1 MRARLHTTLL
11 VLLGATASC
20 RSHKVKYVPQD
31 VQQVLGVEAPTIQ
44 TAISGRLDSDSA
56 PSWVTPERWKIV
68 RAVYAVYDH
77 APIWIE
83 PAGVKERAAALLAA
97 LDSAPTHAL
106 RTDAYPLDSI
116 RRVVNT
122 KKIDSGATARD
133 IANADVLLTA
143 AYVGYASDMLI
154 GQVDPQSLSQS
165 WHIPARRSA
174 VDSAIVH
181 TLEDSSIADGLEHMA
196 PQDSEYTVLRR
207 EYAHYRAIAAS
218 GGWPKVATGMSP
230 EELSAR
236 LEAEGYTVPEEDSV
250 NAVVARW
257 QENHDLEPDGKIGRA
272 TLAALNVA
280 VDERVKQIASN
291 MERHRWLPR
300 ALGQRYVYVN
310 VPAFRLDAYDSGQR
324 VLSMKVVVGAEY
336 NGHSTPVFSDSM
348 RWVVF
353 RPYWKPTENILKVEI
368 LPKIAQDKTYLT
380 RNDMEF
386 AREGGAKVLRQRP
399 GIHNS
404 LGLVKFLFPNDY
416 NIYLH
421 DTNEKS
427 LFAKNARA
435 ASHGCIRLEQ
445 PDKLAEYVLGWPTD
459 SVKAAMET
467 GSDNRTVVLA
477 KKLPVYIVYFTSY
490 ERDGQLHFAD
500 DVYRRD
506 DGLKTR
512 IIVGAA
518 DSSLHLGHEHDVRL
532 GSPGIHDPRSTG
544 DRLRR

>member
-1 MRARLHTTLL
+1 MGARLNTTLL
-11 VLLGATASC
+11 LLLGVTASC

-31 VQQVLGVEAPTIQ
+31 VQRVLGVDAPAIQ
-44 TAISGRLDSDSA
+44 AAIAGRVDSDSG
-56 PSWVTPERWKIV
+56 PTWVTPERWKIV
-68 RAVYAVYDH
+68 RAVYAIYDH

-97 LDSAPTHAL
+97 LDSAPSHAL

-133 IANADVLLTA
+133 IADADVLLTA

-154 GQVDPQSLSQS
+154 GQADPQTLSQS

-174 VDSAIVH
+174 VDSALVH
-181 TLEDSSIADGLEHMA
+181 TLEDSSIAEGLEHMA
-196 PQDSEYTVLRR
+196 PQDSEYTVLKR
-207 EYAHYRAIAAS
+207 EYARYRSIVAN
-218 GGWPKVATGMSP
+218 GGWPRVETGMSP
-230 EELSAR
+230 EELSTR
-236 LEAEGYTVPEEDSV
+236 LAAEGSAVTEEDSV
-250 NAVVARW
+250 IAVLTRW

-272 TLAALNVA
+272 TFAALNVPA
-280 VDERVKQIASN
+280 DERVKQIASN

-353 RPYWKPTENILKVEI
+353 RPYWKPTENMIKAEI
-368 LPKIAQDKTYLT
+368 LPRIAVDRTYLQ
-380 RNDMEF
+380 RNDMEY

-399 GIHNS
+399 GVHNS

-427 LFAKNARA
+427 LFARNARA

-445 PDKLAEYVLGWPTD
+445 PDKLAEYVLGWPRD

-467 GSDNRTVVLA
+467 GIDNRTIALA

-512 IIVGAA
+512 IVVGAA
-518 DSSLHLGHEHDVRL
+518 DSSLHLGHEHDVRF
-532 GSPGIHDPRSTG
+532 GGAGVHDPRSAG

>member
-1 MRARLHTTLL
+1 MRARLPAALL
-11 VLLGATASC
+11 ALLSLAASC

-31 VQQVLGVEAPTIQ
+31 VQQVLGVDAPAIQ
-44 TAISGRLDSDSA
+44 AAITGRIDSDSA

-68 RAVYAVYDH
+68 RAVYAVYDY

-83 PAGVKERAAALLAA
+83 PAGVRERAAALLAA
-97 LDSAPTHAL
+97 LDSAPSHAL

-116 RRVVNT
+116 RRVVNAR
-122 KKIDSGATARD
+122 KIDSGATARD
-133 IANADVLLTA
+133 IADADVLLTA

-154 GQVDPQSLSQS
+154 GQVDPGTLSQS
-165 WHIPARRSA
+165 WHIPAPRAA

-181 TLEDSSIADGLEHMA
+181 TLEDSSIANGLDHMA
-196 PQDSEYTVLRR
+196 PQDSAYVVLRR
-207 EYAHYRAIAAS
+207 EYAHYRSIVAN
-218 GGWPKVATGMSP
+218 GGWPQVATGMSP
-230 EELSAR
+230 QDLTAR
-236 LEAEGYTVPEEDSV
+236 LEAEGYVVPEVDSV
-250 NAVVARW
+250 TAVLTRW
-257 QENHDLEPDGKIGRA
+257 QQNHDLEPDGRIGRA
-272 TLAALNVA
+272 TFAALNVPA
-280 VDERVKQIASN
+280 DERVRQIATN

-336 NGHSTPVFSDSM
+336 DGRSTPVFSDSL

-353 RPYWKPTENILKVEI
+353 RPYWRPPEHMIKTEI
-368 LPKIAQDKTYLT
+368 LPMIAKDGTYLT
-380 RNDMEF
+380 RNDMEY
-386 AREGGAKVLRQRP
+386 ARERGAKVLRQRP
-399 GIHNS
+399 GAHNS
-404 LGLVKFLFPNDY
+404 LGLVKFLFPNEY

-421 DTNEKS
+421 DTNEKW

-435 ASHGCIRLEQ
+435 ASHGCIRLER
-445 PDKLAEYVLGWPTD
+445 PDKLAQYVLGWPHD

-467 GSDNRTVVLA
+467 GKDDRTVVLTQ
-477 KKLPVYIVYFTSY
+477 KLPVYIVYFTSY

-506 DGLKTR
+506 DDLKTR
-512 IIVGAA
+512 IVVGEPNP
-518 DSSLHLGHEHDVRL
+518 SLHLGHEHDVGL
-532 GSPGIHDPRSTG
+532 GSAGVHDPRSAG